1 MCTTRSLPAMLA
13 ALALLGAGTAA
24 VADSSPP
31 VTSPDPASSF
41 APDAPPV
48 QQPAPV
54 SSQAGQGLKG
64 IDPCALLAQPDV
76 ASALGVGIDQLRA
89 PTRPTTTECLWA
101 AAAHGSDPTR
111 QVLLAIDQGTKSGC
125 RGLQCLAIVQTVT
138 SYIPG
143 MSAFNQAIGSAENVV
158 YITGLGDK
166 AAWKD
171 GWLTVLKQ
179 AVVFRLEVSGSQSST
194 GALPVS
200 ETLARAVLA
209 HL

>member
-1 MCTTRSLPAMLA
+1 MLA
-13 ALALLGAGTAA
+13 AAALCYGAAA
-24 VADSSPP
+24 AADSSPP
-31 VTSPDPASSF
+31 LPSPDPSQ
-41 APDAPPV
+41 V
-48 QQPAPV
+48 QQPA
-54 SSQAGQGLKG
+54 QASPPAPATPPAAQGPKG
-64 IDPCALLAQPDV
+64 IDPCALLSQPDI

-101 AAAHGSDPTR
+101 AAAHGAGATS

-125 RGLQCLAIVQTVT
+125 KGIQCLSIVQAVT

-143 MSAFNQAIGSAENVV
+143 MNAFNSAIGNAQNVM

-166 AAWKD
+166 AAWND

-179 AVVFRLEVSGSQSST
+179 AVVFRLEVSGSQSSS

>member
-1 MCTTRSLPAMLA
+1 MLA
-13 ALALLGAGTAA
+13 AAALCYGTPAA
-24 VADSSPP
+24 ADSSPP
-31 VTSPDPASSF
+31 LTSPDPTQ
-41 APDAPPV
+41 V
-48 QQPAPV
+48 QQPTPAPPP
-54 SSQAGQGLKG
+54 AAQGLKG
-64 IDPCALLAQPDV
+64 IDPCALLSQPDI
-76 ASALGVGIDQLRA
+76 ASALGVGVDQLRA
-89 PTRPTTTECLWA
+89 PTRPTTSECLWA
-101 AAAHGSDPTR
+101 AAAHGNEATS

-125 RGLQCLAIVQTVT
+125 RGLQCLSIVQTVT

-143 MSAFNQAIGSAENVV
+143 MNAFNSAVGSAQNVI

-200 ETLARAVLA
+200 ETLARAVLG